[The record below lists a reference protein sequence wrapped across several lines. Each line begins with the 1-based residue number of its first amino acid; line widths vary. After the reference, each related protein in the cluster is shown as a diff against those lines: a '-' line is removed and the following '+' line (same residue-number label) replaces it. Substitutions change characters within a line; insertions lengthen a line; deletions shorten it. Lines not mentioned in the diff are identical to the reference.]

1 MSIASLESLYG
12 RKAFYPFL
20 EAGAVDVAII
30 DATWNGVWESA
41 KIAALC
47 DMYDVNVAAH
57 NFAGHVGTLMSANFL
72 AAIPNFRV
80 LECDFEDVPWKDAL
94 MTHPPEIVDGEMLV
108 PTRPGWGSDVN
119 EEVVRAHPTKNSPTW
134 HALVGSGS
142 IGSADLPAG
151 ARL

>member
-47 DMYDVNVAAH
+47 DMYDVNVRSNLQQQH
-57 NFAGHVGTLMSANFL
+57 HH
-72 AAIPNFRV
+72 R
-80 LECDFEDVPWKDAL
+80 
-94 MTHPPEIVDGEMLV
+94 THLTE
-108 PTRPGWGSDVN
+108 
-119 EEVVRAHPTKNSPTW
+119 
-134 HALVGSGS
+134 
-142 IGSADLPAG
+142 
-151 ARL
+151 

>member
-47 DMYDVNVAAH
+47 DMYDVNVRSNLQQQHHHRTHSAPTSLSDRL
-57 NFAGHVGTLMSANFL
+57 NRLVCRLLRTTSRGTSAL
-72 AAIPNFRV
+72 
-80 LECDFEDVPWKDAL
+80 
-94 MTHPPEIVDGEMLV
+94 
-108 PTRPGWGSDVN
+108 
-119 EEVVRAHPTKNSPTW
+119 
-134 HALVGSGS
+134 
-142 IGSADLPAG
+142 
-151 ARL
+151 

>member
-47 DMYDVNVAAH
+47 DMYDVNVRSNLQQQH
-57 NFAGHVGTLMSANFL
+57 HHRTHLTDRLNRLVCRLLRTTSRGTSAL
-72 AAIPNFRV
+72 
-80 LECDFEDVPWKDAL
+80 
-94 MTHPPEIVDGEMLV
+94 
-108 PTRPGWGSDVN
+108 
-119 EEVVRAHPTKNSPTW
+119 
-134 HALVGSGS
+134 
-142 IGSADLPAG
+142 
-151 ARL
+151 